1 MNIGQRILWCNSC
14 HLNIS
19 MLGQLNDCIGGLS
32 HLGPN
37 VITLMALLRFRTK
50 CYYIWDFITFR
61 TVITFRTSTD
71 PSPPS
76 WVVLSTIWNFLSE
89 KQKLKIDCNFQFSNF
104 RLPPK
109 TEKLSHTTDCN
120 IVGEAKICVMFKYS
134 TKRRKSQIVSIW
146 HCIFSDDKF

>member
-19 MLGQLNDCIGGLS
+19 MLGQLNDCIGGLL

-109 TEKLSHTTDCN
+109 NRK
-120 IVGEAKICVMFKYS
+120 
-134 TKRRKSQIVSIW
+134 TKPHHRLQHCRKSKIA
-146 HCIFSDDKF
+146 